1 MIVLIST
8 FQDETNCETRI
19 ELISSFQDLRH
30 IAKWDLLTSMFQ
42 GKGLCRLC
50 CALGKG

>member
-19 ELISSFQDLRH
+19 VLISSFQDLRQ
-30 IAKWDLLTSMFQ
+30 IAKPVCES
-42 GKGLCRLC
+42 LCTGE
-50 CALGKG
+50 ALRG